1 MLSSE
6 PSSPE
11 PWLFADNIAQMLLFR
26 ILEATSMSKTIKN
39 GFAQQSS
46 ISRRNILRSAIA
58 VGATLAA
65 PGIARAAAPVIRYST
80 AGGLGPNETETIM
93 FTEYM
98 RKNVLKR
105 IDKDY
110 TLDITYARATPE
122 AASMLAAGQ
131 MDMAIL
137 TPPLFASTVVKN
149 AVPGGMKIV
158 ADCFQDGHKG
168 YASQAFFVLEDSDI
182 KTVSD
187 LKGKTIAVNA
197 YGSTPDVVLGVM
209 LKKFNLAARKDLKV
223 VEVAFPNIG
232 AALRAKRV
240 DCGVLPLPFGATEA
254 AKGGI
259 RSLFSGVDVLPPYS
273 VTFQVATNEILKRSP
288 DAVKAYLADYV
299 EALHWLYAPENRKK
313 AIEVTAELSKSPYE
327 VVDSY
332 FMTERDYFRDPNSC
346 VSANLVQT
354 LADAMFNDGL
364 LPQTV
369 DMSQFVDT
377 SYLPFPCK

>member
-1 MLSSE
+1 MTETASMTKT
-6 PSSPE
+6 PTRPN
-11 PWLFADNIAQMLLFR
+11 AD
-26 ILEATSMSKTIKN
+26 
-39 GFAQQSS
+39 QQSG
-46 ISRRNILRSAIA
+46 ISRRKILQSALA

-65 PGIARAAAPVIRYST
+65 PGIVRAAPPVIRYST

-93 FTEYM
+93 FTEFM
-98 RKNVLKR
+98 RKNVMKR
-105 IDKDY
+105 LDKDY

-131 MDMAIL
+131 VDMAIL
-137 TPPLFASTVVKN
+137 TPPLFASTVAKN
-149 AVPGGMKIV
+149 AVPGGLKIV
-158 ADCFQDGHKG
+158 ADCFQDGRKG

-197 YGSTPDVVLGVM
+197 YGSTPDVVLSVM
-209 LKKFNLAARKDLKV
+209 LKKFNLNPRKDMKV

-259 RSLFSGVDVLPPYS
+259 RSLFSGIDALPPYS
-273 VTFQVATNEILKRSP
+273 VTMQVATNDILKRSP
-288 DAVKAYLADYV
+288 EAVKAYLADYV
-299 EALHWLYAPENRKK
+299 DALHWLYAPVNRKK
-313 AIEVTAELSKSPYE
+313 AVEVTAELAKSPYE

-354 LADAMFNDGL
+354 LADAMTQDGL
-364 LPQTV
+364 LPQAV
-369 DMSQFVDT
+369 DMAQYVDT
-377 SYLPFPCK
+377 SYLPYACK